1 MNDSKEVIKL
11 IRDLRKKRKMSIDD
25 LAKRVGIAKSTLSRY
40 ESGQRDF
47 PINDIGKYAQAL
59 NVSIEYLLGLNK
71 LGTSNDYEYTY
82 IPSAISAGLPIN
94 VDGITN
100 DQVEKISLPDS
111 VMGKWAGKKGIFITK
126 INGDSMDKIIP
137 HGSLIA
143 VKPVTLNELKDGDM
157 VVFRY
162 NYDYSVKYF
171 YNRDDEL
178 VFKPNSYNKDHDEQ
192 RYKPTDNIEIIGKVV
207 MHTVIHD

>member
-1 MNDSKEVIKL
+1 MKTTGENIKTLRESRGMTQLQLANLMGMKTYTTISKWESDDNFPKGKDLIKL
-11 IRDLRKKRKMSIDD
+11 SKLFNVSVDSILGIKDD
-25 LAKRVGIAKSTLSRY
+25 LNYMKKTFSYHYMPT
-40 ESGQRDF
+40 
-47 PINDIGKYAQAL
+47 
-59 NVSIEYLLGLNK
+59 
-71 LGTSNDYEYTY
+71 
-82 IPSAISAGLPIN
+82 AISAGLPIE
-94 VDGITN
+94 VDGITET
-100 DQVEKISLPDS
+100 EKISIPDS
-111 VMGKWAGKKGIFITK
+111 LMGKWAGNKDIFITK
-126 INGDSMDKIIP
+126 ICGDSMDKDMSD
-137 HGSLIA
+137 GSLIA
-143 VKPVTLNELKDGDM
+143 VKPTPLENLKDGDM

>member
-1 MNDSKEVIKL
+1 MKTTGENIKTLRESRGMTQLQLANLMGMKTYTTISKWESDDNFPKGKDLIKL
-11 IRDLRKKRKMSIDD
+11 SKLFNVSVDSILGINDD
-25 LAKRVGIAKSTLSRY
+25 LNYMKKTFSYHYMPT
-40 ESGQRDF
+40 
-47 PINDIGKYAQAL
+47 
-59 NVSIEYLLGLNK
+59 
-71 LGTSNDYEYTY
+71 
-82 IPSAISAGLPIN
+82 AISAGLPIE
-94 VDGITN
+94 VDGITET
-100 DQVEKISLPDS
+100 EKISIPDS
-111 VMGKWAGKKGIFITK
+111 LMGKWAGNKDIFITK
-126 INGDSMDKIIP
+126 ICGDSMDKDMSD
-137 HGSLIA
+137 GSLIA
-143 VKPVTLNELKDGDM
+143 VKPTPLENLKDGDM

>member
-1 MNDSKEVIKL
+1 MKTTGENIKTLRESRGMTQLQLANLMGMKTYTTISKWESDDNFPKGKDLIKL
-11 IRDLRKKRKMSIDD
+11 SKLFNVSVDSILGIKDD
-25 LAKRVGIAKSTLSRY
+25 LNYMKKTFSYHYMPT
-40 ESGQRDF
+40 
-47 PINDIGKYAQAL
+47 
-59 NVSIEYLLGLNK
+59 
-71 LGTSNDYEYTY
+71 
-82 IPSAISAGLPIN
+82 AISAGLPIE
-94 VDGITN
+94 VDGITKT
-100 DQVEKISLPDS
+100 EKISIPDS
-111 VMGKWAGKKGIFITK
+111 LMGKWAGNKDIFITK
-126 INGDSMDKIIP
+126 ICGDSMDKDMSD
-137 HGSLIA
+137 GSLIA
-143 VKPVTLNELKDGDM
+143 VKPTPLENLKDGDM